1 VDAYSYLPTFASLRE
16 RYGGGPDPH
25 TPVQMREA
33 MIAALRART
42 KSDGHLTLLFHPF
55 SAAFT
60 GDPGWEALDD
70 VLSETVRLAGAG
82 SVTTMRMDEAAAWM
96 LERPAELS
104 HPPQL
109 DDATW
114 MTP

>member
-1 VDAYSYLPTFASLRE
+1 
-16 RYGGGPDPH
+16 
-25 TPVQMREA
+25 MREA
-33 MIAALRART
+33 MIAALRSQADN
-42 KSDGHLTLLFHPF
+42 DGHLTLLFHPF

-60 GDPGWEALDD
+60 GDPGWEALED
-70 VLSETVRLAGAG
+70 VLSETVRLARAG
-82 SVTTMRMDEAAAWM
+82 SVMAMRMDEAAAWT

-114 MTP
+114 MTQ